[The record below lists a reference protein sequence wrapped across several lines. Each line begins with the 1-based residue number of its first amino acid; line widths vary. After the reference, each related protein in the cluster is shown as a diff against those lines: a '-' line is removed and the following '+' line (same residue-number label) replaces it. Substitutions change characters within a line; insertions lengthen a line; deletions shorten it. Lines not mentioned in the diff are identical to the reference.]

1 MIEAGQL
8 YQDLRK
14 RHAWRQVLVIGR
26 PFKGEKLLC
35 TVFSVATNQPIGR
48 ALRIPVE
55 VLSDPTRYKLI
66 ERKSSTKKSV
76 SEHPQGSP

>member
-14 RHAWRQVLVIGR
+14 KHSWRQVMVLAR

-35 TVFSVATNQPIGR
+35 TVFSLVTNQPIGR
-48 ALRIPVE
+48 ALRIPIE
-55 VLSDPTRYKLI
+55 VLCDPTRYKLI
-66 ERKSSTKKSV
+66 ERKILAKKPI
-76 SEHPQGSP
+76 SEHPQESP